1 MVCVGF
7 GIYGSFN
14 VFNSS
19 ESSTNFQN
27 SQDFSFPLE
36 DTTILQHQKN
46 LMTGR
51 GTRNSSEFFSLVD
64 YLFHSGVRMF
74 RMNSIL

>member
-1 MVCVGF
+1 MVYVGF
-7 GIYGSFN
+7 GIYSSFN
-14 VFNSS
+14 VFNTS

-36 DTTILQHQKN
+36 DTTIFQHQKY
-46 LMTGR
+46 LMRTGK
-51 GTRNSSEFFSLVD
+51 TRNSSEFFSLVN